1 MKSAVIKF
9 KDSGSTLFF
18 SPVRASEQGQSEN
31 SFQQSKRKESREQ
44 TLPQKKKN
52 TTVYRDTSQPQDE
65 RLVECNLFVFK
76 LNWKIMVH
84 PPTTNVKQK
93 SSKSSGCC
101 KVIL

>member
-44 TLPQKKKN
+44 TLPQKKKKYN
-52 TTVYRDTSQPQDE
+52 S
-65 RLVECNLFVFK
+65 L
-76 LNWKIMVH
+76 
-84 PPTTNVKQK
+84 
-93 SSKSSGCC
+93 S
-101 KVIL
+101 